1 MGWSGVGITVT
12 LRLENSQDLKL
23 EAVHYADIREKS
35 TSGRGHFRAKKQ
47 RLELA

>member
-12 LRLENSQDLKL
+12 LSKDLKL

-35 TSGRGHFRAKKQ
+35 TSGRGRFRAKKQ